1 MSDFYLH
8 EGNRYIVKNQKGLKI
23 ALAIAFA
30 AMGVY
35 AYFQHESSLRG
46 IIVALVLFA
55 IAGVMLATLR
65 IKMVFDLDKRIF
77 YIQNGGGKTTYNQS
91 LDNFAGL
98 ELIRQSRFFGLLR
111 NSTVTVVFNVDG
123 KTSKMPI
130 RQFGP
135 GQKAPQ
141 AMMEE
146 TENFLGIRQRG
157 DA

>member
-8 EGNRYIVKNQKGLKI
+8 ECNRYIVKNQKGLKI
-23 ALAIAFA
+23 FLAIAFA
-30 AMGVY
+30 ALGVY
-35 AYFQHESSLRG
+35 AYIKHESSLRG

-65 IKMVFDLDKRIF
+65 TKMVFDLNKRLF
-77 YIQNGGGKTTYNQS
+77 YIETGKGKQSFNQS

-98 ELIRQSRFFGLLR
+98 ELIRQHRMFGLMR
-111 NSTVTVVFNVDG
+111 NSILNVVFNVDG
-123 KTSKMPI
+123 KISKMPI

-141 AMMEE
+141 AMIEE
-146 TENFLGIRQRG
+146 TETFLGISHRR

>member
-35 AYFQHESSLRG
+35 AYFKHESSLRG

-77 YIQNGGGKTTYNQS
+77 LSRTAAAKRHTTS
-91 LDNFAGL
+91 RWIISPGL
-98 ELIRQSRFFGLLR
+98 S
-111 NSTVTVVFNVDG
+111 
-123 KTSKMPI
+123 
-130 RQFGP
+130 
-135 GQKAPQ
+135 
-141 AMMEE
+141 
-146 TENFLGIRQRG
+146 
-157 DA
+157 

>member
-1 MSDFYLH
+1 
-8 EGNRYIVKNQKGLKI
+8 
-23 ALAIAFA
+23 
-30 AMGVY
+30 
-35 AYFQHESSLRG
+35 
-46 IIVALVLFA
+46 
-55 IAGVMLATLR
+55 
-65 IKMVFDLDKRIF
+65 
-77 YIQNGGGKTTYNQS
+77 

-98 ELIRQSRFFGLLR
+98 ELIRQYRFFGLIR
-111 NSTVTVVFNVDG
+111 NSIVNVVFNVDG

-146 TENFLGIRQRG
+146 TEAFLGISPRG

>member
-23 ALAIAFA
+23 FLAIMFA
-30 AMGVY
+30 ALGVY
-35 AYFQHESSLRG
+35 AYFNHESSLRG

-55 IAGVMLATLR
+55 IAGVMLAALR
-65 IKMVFDLDKRIF
+65 TKMVFDLDKRIF
-77 YIQNGGGKTTYNQS
+77 YIETRKGKHSFNQS
-91 LDNFAGL
+91 LDHFTGL
-98 ELIRQSRFFGLLR
+98 ELIRQYRFFGLMR
-111 NSTVTVVFNVDG
+111 NSILNVVFDVDG

-141 AMMEE
+141 AMIEE
-146 TENFLGIRQRG
+146 TEQFLGISHRG
-157 DA
+157 NA